1 MRILDQSNFPIHFK
15 SVVCLSVHLLICPD
29 QDKFPLHALSCL
41 LLRLTAHVRILFR
54 ASSACKGPRDAL
66 LPSFMEILIEI
77 QTPKRENAF
86 ITFSHYSTNP
96 FSTEIRNKD
105 RKEIFA
111 ISIKVVKNS
120 KPFNDCDE

>member
-41 LLRLTAHVRILFR
+41 LLRLTAHLRILFR

-77 QTPKRENAF
+77 QTPRRENAF
-86 ITFSHYSTNP
+86 ITFSHYSIIPLAQKFETKIEKKYLQ
-96 FSTEIRNKD
+96 SL
-105 RKEIFA
+105 
-111 ISIKVVKNS
+111 
-120 KPFNDCDE
+120 

>member
-1 MRILDQSNFPIHFK
+1 MTFRNHDKGCFDENKNFNMR
-15 SVVCLSVHLLICPD
+15 
-29 QDKFPLHALSCL
+29 
-41 LLRLTAHVRILFR
+41 
-54 ASSACKGPRDAL
+54 KGPRDAL